1 MAVTTRH
8 VDGTIYLT
16 YSYKLRSG
24 GAVPYRAGF
33 FIAQTFG
40 AERSP
45 VWTCEATTILP
56 KSDDFMGASIGA
68 PYAQASFQRLPYLSQ
83 DGRQIFSGTIIGRP
97 VFIDEDQIPGI

>member
-1 MAVTTRH
+1 MAITALH
-8 VDGTIYLT
+8 VDGTIHLT

-40 AERSP
+40 AERSA
-45 VWTCEATTILP
+45 VYTCEATTTLP
-56 KSDDFMGASIGA
+56 ESDDFMGASIGA

-97 VFIDEDQIPGI
+97 LFIDENQIPGI